1 MTELLIT
8 NVEDVIKEAE
18 QLIKTYK
25 HTYES
30 HQKQEAVNMANS
42 VKGSIIGVVQ
52 LLTRITDKSA
62 EDYFREI
69 FPEEWRQNNEFYRV
83 HSKRL

>member
-1 MTELLIT
+1 MTEIVIT

-25 HTYES
+25 NTYEREI
-30 HQKQEAVNMANS
+30 KLGNNYWTAS

-52 LLTRITDKSA
+52 LLANITGRSV

-69 FPEEWRQNNEFYRV
+69 FPEEWDD
-83 HSKRL
+83 KK

>member
-1 MTELLIT
+1 MCDKKLG
-8 NVEDVIKEAE
+8 
-18 QLIKTYK
+18 
-25 HTYES
+25 HF
-30 HQKQEAVNMANS
+30 NMATS

-69 FPEEWRQNNEFYRV
+69 FPEDWE
-83 HSKRL
+83 

>member
-1 MTELLIT
+1 MTEIVIT

-25 HTYES
+25 NTYEREI
-30 HQKQEAVNMANS
+30 KLGNNYWTAS

-52 LLTRITDKSA
+52 LLARITDKSA
-62 EDYFREI
+62 EDYFKEI
-69 FPEEWRQNNEFYRV
+69 FPEEWDD
-83 HSKRL
+83 KK

>member
-1 MTELLIT
+1 MTEIVIT

-25 HTYES
+25 NTYEREI
-30 HQKQEAVNMANS
+30 KLGKNYWTAS

-52 LLTRITDKSA
+52 LLSRITDKSA
-62 EDYFREI
+62 EDYFKEI
-69 FPEEWRQNNEFYRV
+69 FPEEWDD
-83 HSKRL
+83 KK

>member
-25 HTYES
+25 RTYES

-52 LLTRITDKSA
+52 LLARITDKSA

-69 FPEEWRQNNEFYRV
+69 FPEEREE
-83 HSKRL
+83 

>member
-1 MTELLIT
+1 MIIMTEIVIT

-25 HTYES
+25 NTYEREI
-30 HQKQEAVNMANS
+30 KLGNNYWTAS

-52 LLTRITDKSA
+52 LLANITGRSV

-69 FPEEWRQNNEFYRV
+69 FPEEWDD
-83 HSKRL
+83 KK

>member
-1 MTELLIT
+1 MTEIVIT

-18 QLIKTYK
+18 QLIKAYK
-25 HTYES
+25 NTYEREI
-30 HQKQEAVNMANS
+30 KLGNNYWTAS

-52 LLTRITDKSA
+52 LLARITDKSV

-69 FPEEWRQNNEFYRV
+69 FPEEWDD
-83 HSKRL
+83 KK

>member
-1 MTELLIT
+1 MTEIVIT

-25 HTYES
+25 NTYEREI
-30 HQKQEAVNMANS
+30 KLGKNYWTAS

-52 LLTRITDKSA
+52 LLANITGRSV

-69 FPEEWRQNNEFYRV
+69 FPEEWDD
-83 HSKRL
+83 KK

>member
-18 QLIKTYK
+18 QLIKNYK
-25 HTYES
+25 NTYEREI
-30 HQKQEAVNMANS
+30 KLRNNYWTAS

-52 LLTRITDKSA
+52 LLTMITDKSA

-69 FPEEWRQNNEFYRV
+69 FPEEYE
-83 HSKRL
+83 

>member
-1 MTELLIT
+1 MTEIVIT

-25 HTYES
+25 NTYEREI
-30 HQKQEAVNMANS
+30 KLGNNYWTAS

-52 LLTRITDKSA
+52 LLARITDKSA
-62 EDYFREI
+62 EDYFKEI
-69 FPEEWRQNNEFYRV
+69 FPEE
-83 HSKRL
+83 